1 MGWLKVAA
9 YVFKFFWDH
18 PMEANAYYYSRN
30 KGCTGIYYK
39 DKEAV
44 LRVCRDAKCASCGAL
59 VRDHTLS

>member
-1 MGWLKVAA
+1 
-9 YVFKFFWDH
+9 
-18 PMEANAYYYSRN
+18 MEANAYYYSRN